1 MAAACALLVV
11 GSNGGAQRSCAQKEA
26 TSWEITIAESD
37 EPGERLIV
45 EGIVT
50 GSDGKPVEGAIVYV
64 YHTDA
69 RGYYSKDNSDG
80 TARLCGLMRTGADGR
95 YRFRTIKP
103 ASYPNSDIPA
113 HVHYVVSG
121 ANFSEQSFLLE
132 FEGDPHLSRAA
143 IERDREELE
152 GDDVAYRGIRPLEK
166 RDGAWYCRRDL
177 RVATR

>member
-1 MAAACALLVV
+1 MLLL
-11 GSNGGAQRSCAQKEA
+11 GGARADAQRSCAQKEA
-26 TSWEITIAESD
+26 RSWEVTIAGPD
-37 EPGERLIV
+37 ERGDRLVV

-69 RGYYSKDNSDG
+69 SGYYARERAGN

-121 ANFSEQSFLLE
+121 ASFPEQSFLLE
-132 FEGDPHLSRAA
+132 FEGDPHLSSSAIARDRAA
-143 IERDREELE
+143 HE
-152 GDDVAYRGIRPLEK
+152 GFNATYRGIRPIEK
-166 RDGAWYCRRDL
+166 RDGAWRCQRDL
-177 RVATR
+177 SVATR